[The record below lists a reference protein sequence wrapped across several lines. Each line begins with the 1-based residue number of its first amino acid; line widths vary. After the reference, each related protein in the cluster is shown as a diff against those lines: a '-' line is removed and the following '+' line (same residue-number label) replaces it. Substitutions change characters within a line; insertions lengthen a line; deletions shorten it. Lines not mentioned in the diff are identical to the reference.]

1 MDGKK
6 SKKGKKL
13 VNSKNPDSGDTD
25 ESDRTVLL
33 SDILSYQL
41 ASKNATSQDDKEEVA
56 AKKAEIE

>member
-6 SKKGKKL
+6 SKRGKKL
-13 VNSKNPDSGDTD
+13 VKSKNPDSGDTD

-33 SDILSYQL
+33 SEILSCQL
-41 ASKNATSQDDKEEVA
+41 TSKNNSYQIDKEQDI